1 MANINFDFVK
11 YNGLQYPVRTNV
23 PVFGAH
29 HTVGPDILE
38 NVLMDEDGGYVDDNA
53 CRVDE
58 VIAFYVDSEVFFT
71 YSDYRLGKYVEKEIY
86 GNEPF

>member
-1 MANINFDFVK
+1 MANVNFDFVE
-11 YNGLQYPVRTNV
+11 YNGLQYPVRTV
-23 PVFGAH
+23 TVFGAYR
-29 HTVGPDILE
+29 TVGPDILE

-53 CRVDE
+53 CSVDE
-58 VIAFYVDSEVFFT
+58 EIACYVSSEVFFT